1 MEAVMSVTLLSID
14 LAKNIFQLHGVD
26 ERGRPVLSRRI
37 SRTKLLQ
44 AVLDIPCCRIV
55 MEACGGAHYWARR
68 FAAMGHHVQIIAPR
82 FVKPFV
88 KSQKNDRNDAEA
100 ITEAASR
107 PTMRYVAI
115 NSVEQQDIQSMHRIR
130 SLLMRDR
137 IAQINQIRGLLAEYG
152 VVIAQTP
159 LKVRQ
164 QLPAILDDLDNELTA
179 LTRSMMRDM
188 YERLAL
194 LDTQIARYDD
204 LIRQAHKSST
214 LSQRLE
220 KIRGVGPMIAT
231 AVIAAAGSAT
241 EFANGRQFAAWLG
254 LTPRQHSSG
263 GRQRLF
269 GITKRGNG
277 YLRMLLVH
285 GARPVVQQAAKHS
298 DTLSR
303 WILEVQARRGTNV
316 AVVALANKIA
326 RTIWVL
332 LARGREYEPPV

>member
-1 MEAVMSVTLLSID
+1 MSVALLSID
-14 LAKNIFQLHGVD
+14 LAKNIFQLYGVD
-26 ERGRPVLSRRI
+26 ERGHPVLSRRV
-37 SRTKLLQ
+37 SRNRLLE
-44 AVLDIPCCRIV
+44 AVICLPCCRIV

-68 FAAMGHHVQIIAPR
+68 FTAMGHQVQIIAPR

-100 ITEAASR
+100 IVEAASR
-107 PTMRYVAI
+107 PTMRYVAV

-137 IAQINQIRGLLAEYG
+137 IAQINQIRGLLTEYG

-159 LKVRQ
+159 LKVRT
-164 QLPAILDDLDNELTA
+164 QLPTIIDDEHNELTG
-179 LTRSMMRDM
+179 LTRTMMRDM

-194 LDTQIARYDD
+194 LDKQIARYDS
-204 LIRQAHKSST
+204 LIQQAHKASPISK
-214 LSQRLE
+214 RLE

-231 AVIAAAGSAT
+231 GVIAAAGSAS
-241 EFANGRQFAAWLG
+241 EFSNGRQFAAWLG

-263 GRQRLF
+263 GRDRLF

-285 GARPVVQQAAKHS
+285 GARSVVQQAVRHTDK
-298 DTLSR
+298 LSR

-332 LARGREYEPPV
+332 LARGQEYAPPV

>member
-1 MEAVMSVTLLSID
+1 MSIALLSID
-14 LAKNIFQLHGVD
+14 LAKNIFQLHGAD
-26 ERGRPVLSRRI
+26 ERGRQTLSRRV
-37 SRTKLLQ
+37 SRGKLLET
-44 AVLDIPCCRIV
+44 VISLPRCRIV
-55 MEACGGAHYWARR
+55 MEACGGAHYWARK
-68 FAAMGHHVQIIAPR
+68 FTGMGHHVQIIAPR

-88 KSQKNDRNDAEA
+88 KSLKNDRNDAEA
-100 ITEAASR
+100 IAEAASR
-107 PTMRYVAI
+107 PTMRYVTV

-164 QLPAILDDLDNELTA
+164 QLPAILDDQDNELTE

-188 YERLAL
+188 YERLTL
-194 LDTQIARYDD
+194 LDTQIERYDE
-204 LIRQAHKSST
+204 LIRQAHKASV

-263 GRQRLF
+263 GKQRLF

-285 GARPVVQQAAKHS
+285 GARSVVQQAVRHS
-298 DTLSR
+298 DGLSR

>member
-1 MEAVMSVTLLSID
+1 MTVTLLSID
-14 LAKNIFQLHGVD
+14 LAKNIFQLHGAD
-26 ERGRPVLSRRI
+26 ERGRPVLSRRV
-37 SRTKLLQ
+37 SRTKLPE
-44 AVLDIPCCRIV
+44 AVVAIPCCRIV
-55 MEACGGAHYWARR
+55 IEACGGAHYWARR
-68 FAAMGHHVQIIAPR
+68 FSAMGHHVQIIAPR

-100 ITEAASR
+100 IAEAASR

-164 QLPAILDDLDNELTA
+164 QLPAILDDQDNELTR

-204 LIRQAHKSST
+204 LIGQAHKAST
-214 LSQRLE
+214 ASQRLE

-285 GARPVVQQAAKHS
+285 GARSVVQQAARRS
-298 DTLSR
+298 DALSR
-303 WILEVQARRGTNV
+303 WILDVQARRGTNI

-332 LARGREYEPPV
+332 LAREREYQPPV

>member
-1 MEAVMSVTLLSID
+1 MSRRVSCNKLLEAVVCL
-14 LAKNIFQLHGVD
+14 
-26 ERGRPVLSRRI
+26 
-37 SRTKLLQ
+37 
-44 AVLDIPCCRIV
+44 PCCRIV

-68 FAAMGHHVQIIAPR
+68 FSAMGHQVQIIAPR

-100 ITEAASR
+100 IVEAASR
-107 PTMRYVAI
+107 PTMRYVAV

-159 LKVRQ
+159 LKVRT
-164 QLPAILDDLDNELTA
+164 QLPAIIDEEQNELTG
-179 LTRSMMRDM
+179 LTRTMMRDM

-194 LDTQIARYDD
+194 LDRQIARYDD
-204 LIRQAHKSST
+204 PIQQVHKASPA
-214 LSQRLE
+214 SQRLE

-231 AVIAAAGSAT
+231 AVIAAAGSAS
-241 EFANGRQFAAWLG
+241 EFSNGRQFAAWLG

-263 GRQRLF
+263 GKDRLL

-285 GARPVVQQAAKHS
+285 GARSVVQQAVKHT
-298 DTLSR
+298 DKLSR

-332 LARGREYEPPV
+332 LARGHEYAPPV

>member
-1 MEAVMSVTLLSID
+1 MSVALLSID
-14 LAKNIFQLHGVD
+14 LAKNIFQLYGVD
-26 ERGRPVLSRRI
+26 ERGHPVLSRRV
-37 SRTKLLQ
+37 SRNKLLE
-44 AVLDIPCCRIV
+44 AVVCLPCCRIV

-68 FAAMGHHVQIIAPR
+68 FTAMGHQVQIIAPR

-100 ITEAASR
+100 IVEAASR
-107 PTMRYVAI
+107 PTMRYVAV

-159 LKVRQ
+159 LKART
-164 QLPAILDDLDNELTA
+164 QLPTIIDDAHNELTE
-179 LTRSMMRDM
+179 LTRTMMRDM

-194 LDTQIARYDD
+194 LDKQIARYDN
-204 LIRQAHKSST
+204 LIQQVHNASPISK
-214 LSQRLE
+214 RLE

-231 AVIAAAGSAT
+231 SVIAAAGSAS
-241 EFANGRQFAAWLG
+241 EFSNGRQFAAWLG

-263 GRQRLF
+263 GKDRLL

-285 GARPVVQQAAKHS
+285 GARSVVQQAVRHTDK
-298 DTLSR
+298 LSQ
-303 WILEVQARRGTNV
+303 WILAVQARRGTNV

-326 RTIWVL
+326 RTIWAL
-332 LARGREYEPPV
+332 LARGREYAPPV

>member
-1 MEAVMSVTLLSID
+1 
-14 LAKNIFQLHGVD
+14 
-26 ERGRPVLSRRI
+26 
-37 SRTKLLQ
+37 
-44 AVLDIPCCRIV
+44 

-68 FAAMGHHVQIIAPR
+68 FSAMGHHVQIIAPR

-100 ITEAASR
+100 IVEAASR
-107 PTMRYVAI
+107 PTMRYVAV

-152 VVIAQTP
+152 VVIAKTP
-159 LKVRQ
+159 LKVRT
-164 QLPAILDDLDNELTA
+164 QLPAIIDDERNELTGV
-179 LTRSMMRDM
+179 TRAMMRDL
-188 YERLAL
+188 YDRLAL
-194 LDTQIARYDD
+194 LDKQIARYDD
-204 LIRQAHKSST
+204 LIQQVHKASPT
-214 LSQRLE
+214 SQRLE

-231 AVIAAAGSAT
+231 GVIAAAGSAS
-241 EFANGRQFAAWLG
+241 EFSNGRQFAAWLG

-263 GRQRLF
+263 GKERLF

-285 GARPVVQQAAKHS
+285 GARSVVQQAVRHT
-298 DTLSR
+298 DNLSR

-332 LARGREYEPPV
+332 LARGQEYATPV

>member
-1 MEAVMSVTLLSID
+1 MSIALLSID
-14 LAKNIFQLHGVD
+14 LAKNIFQLHGAD
-26 ERGRPVLSRRI
+26 ERGRQTLSRRV
-37 SRTKLLQ
+37 SRGKLLET
-44 AVLDIPCCRIV
+44 VISLPRCRIV
-55 MEACGGAHYWARR
+55 MEACGGAHYWARK
-68 FAAMGHHVQIIAPR
+68 FTAMGHHVQIIAPR

-100 ITEAASR
+100 IAEAASR
-107 PTMRYVAI
+107 PTMRYVTV

-164 QLPAILDDLDNELTA
+164 QLPAILDDQDNELTE

-188 YERLAL
+188 YERLTL
-194 LDTQIARYDD
+194 LDTQIERYDE
-204 LIRQAHKSST
+204 LIRQAHKASV

-241 EFANGRQFAAWLG
+241 EFTNGRQFAAWLG

-263 GRQRLF
+263 GKQRLF

-285 GARPVVQQAAKHS
+285 GARSVVQQAVRHS
-298 DTLSR
+298 DGLSR

>member
-1 MEAVMSVTLLSID
+1 MSVTLLSID

-26 ERGRPVLSRRI
+26 EHGRPVLSRRV
-37 SRTKLLQ
+37 SRARLLE
-44 AVLDIPCCRIV
+44 AVVGIPCCRIV

-68 FAAMGHHVQIIAPR
+68 FSAMGHHVQIIAPR

-88 KSQKNDRNDAEA
+88 NSQKNDRNDAEA
-100 ITEAASR
+100 IAEAASR

-164 QLPAILDDLDNELTA
+164 QLPAILDDQANELTG
-179 LTRSMMRDM
+179 LTRSMVRDM

-194 LDTQIARYDD
+194 LDTQIARYDN
-204 LIRQAHKSST
+204 LISQAHKASPP
-214 LSQRLE
+214 SQRLD

-231 AVIAAAGSAT
+231 AAIAAAGSAT
-241 EFANGRQFAAWLG
+241 EFANGRQFAAWIG

-285 GARPVVQQAAKHS
+285 GARSVVQQAAKRN
-298 DTLSR
+298 DPLSK
-303 WILEVQARRGTNV
+303 WILELQARRGTNV

>member
-1 MEAVMSVTLLSID
+1 MSVTLLSID

-26 ERGRPVLSRRI
+26 ERSRPVLSRRV

-55 MEACGGAHYWARR
+55 MEACGGAHYWARK

-164 QLPAILDDLDNELTA
+164 QLPAILDDPDNELTA

-188 YERLAL
+188 YERLTL

-204 LIRQAHKSST
+204 LIRQAHKASA

-285 GARPVVQQAAKHS
+285 GARSVVQQAVKRS
-298 DTLSR
+298 DALSR
-303 WILEVQARRGTNV
+303 WILAVQARRGTNV